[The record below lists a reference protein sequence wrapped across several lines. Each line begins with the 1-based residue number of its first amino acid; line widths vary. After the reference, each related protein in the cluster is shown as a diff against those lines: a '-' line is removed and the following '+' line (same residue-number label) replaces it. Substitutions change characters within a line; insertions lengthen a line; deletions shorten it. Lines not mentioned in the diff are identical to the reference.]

1 MQPMP
6 RCVVII
12 TAAQGVR
19 GVGFVSGGHPA
30 VLRAAVSTALIHVS
44 DWYAQPNPT
53 FNRFLQFAPH
63 LTSSAIER
71 EKVLSYYYAFAINR

>member
-12 TAAQGVR
+12 ITAQGVR

-53 FNRFLQFAPH
+53 FNRFLQFAPQFFSYRKGEGA
-63 LTSSAIER
+63 LIL
-71 EKVLSYYYAFAINR
+71 VLRIA